1 MVYYIASRVLSMF
14 FWCPCMAI
22 NVSIKYN
29 GGLLHEMIMLTQG
42 YFHWGTRLTTST
54 LWLCIYSLSISP
66 LPCVMAY
73 YIVYGVLLMLFSCP
87 CMAINVSIQYNG
99 GLLPDIIL
107 LTQCYF
113 HQVTRLNAMKRF
125 LICRL

>member
-1 MVYYIASRVLSMF
+1 MVYYIASGVLSMF

-54 LWLCIYSLSISP
+54 LWLCIYSLSILP

-87 CMAINVSIQYNG
+87 CMTINVNIQYNG
-99 GLLPDIIL
+99 GLLPDTIN
-107 LTQCYF
+107 C
-113 HQVTRLNAMKRF
+113 
-125 LICRL
+125 

>member
-29 GGLLHEMIMLTQG
+29 GGLLQEIIMLTQG
-42 YFHWGTRLTTST
+42 YYHWGTRLTTST
-54 LWLCIYSLSISP
+54 SWLCIYSQSILP
-66 LPCVMAY
+66 LACVMAY

-87 CMAINVSIQYNG
+87 CMAINLSIQYNG

-113 HQVTRLNAMKRF
+113 HQVTRLNAMKVF

>member
-1 MVYYIASRVLSMF
+1 
-14 FWCPCMAI
+14 MAI

-42 YFHWGTRLTTST
+42 YYHWVTRLTTST
-54 LWLCIYSLSISP
+54 LWLCIYSSSILP

-107 LTQCYF
+107 LTQRYF
-113 HQVTRLNAMKRF
+113 HQVTRLNAMKKF
-125 LICRL
+125 LIAAYDPT